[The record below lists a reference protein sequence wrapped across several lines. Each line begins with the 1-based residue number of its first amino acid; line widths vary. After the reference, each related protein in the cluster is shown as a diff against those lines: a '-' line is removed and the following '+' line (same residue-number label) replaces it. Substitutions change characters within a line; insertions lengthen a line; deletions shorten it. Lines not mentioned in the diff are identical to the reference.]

1 MTSTHTKHDAAKSNT
16 ELTQLQQDII
26 NNFQKGFPLCSNPY
40 LAIAQKL
47 TVAQKLSNNHCAL
60 NEENQIT
67 ELSVFNALLDLDN
80 LGVTSRIGPVFDHKK
95 AGASTLAALAVNE
108 KDLNKI
114 ASIVNQF
121 EQVNHNYARGS
132 HFDKT
137 DYNLWFVVTASDP
150 VALNYT
156 LTRIELLTGLQVLIL
171 PMEASYHL
179 DLAFTINVTG
189 KVSPKVSEEVSLDA
203 MSKNT
208 QPLSE
213 IQPLTEIEK
222 SQLRKLIE
230 TGLPKQLQPYEKIAQ
245 AIYSSEQQVIAQ
257 LTKWQQTGL
266 IRRFGLV
273 VKHRKLGYNA
283 NAMVVWNINS
293 EEVDAVAAILAKR
306 EEVSLC
312 YRRPRRLPDWPYN
325 LFCMIHGTDKNRVLQ
340 QIEDITKQLSLSKIE
355 KDILF
360 SYKAYKQKGASYLN
374 SNHLKRNYLRNEI
387 GGTHG

>member
-1 MTSTHTKHDAAKSNT
+1 MTATQATAKNNTK
-16 ELTQLQQDII
+16 LTQLQQDII

-40 LAIAQKL
+40 QSIAQKL
-47 TVAQKLSNNHCAL
+47 TNNSSDL
-60 NEENQIT
+60 NGKVQIT
-67 ELSVFNALLDLDN
+67 ELSVFNALLDLDD

-95 AGASTLAALAVNE
+95 AGASTLAALAVEE
-108 KDLNKI
+108 KDLNKV

-132 HFDKT
+132 HFNKT
-137 DYNLWFVVTASDP
+137 KYNLWFVVTASDP

-156 LTRIELLTGLQVLIL
+156 LTRIELLTGLKVLIL

-179 DLAFTINVTG
+179 DLAFAINVTG
-189 KVSPKVSEEVSLDA
+189 KVSAKVNEDISLETISE
-203 MSKNT
+203 NT
-208 QPLSE
+208 PPLSE
-213 IQPLTEIEK
+213 IQPLTEIKK

-230 TGLPKQLQPYEKIAQ
+230 TGLPKQLKPYENIAQ
-245 AIYSSEQQVIAQ
+245 AINSTEQQVLTQIAN
-257 LTKWQQTGL
+257 WQQTGL

-283 NAMVVWNINS
+283 NAMVVWNIDS
-293 EEVDAVAAILAKR
+293 EKVDAIAAKLAKR

-325 LFCMIHGTDKNRVLQ
+325 LFCMIHGTDKDFVLQ
-340 QIEDITKQLSLSKIE
+340 QIEDITKELSLSSIE

-360 SYKAYKQKGASYLN
+360 SYKAYKQKGASYLKSN
-374 SNHLKRNYLRNEI
+374 SLKVKA
-387 GGTHG
+387 GGAHG

>member
-1 MTSTHTKHDAAKSNT
+1 MTAQTTNKNSSK
-16 ELTQLQQDII
+16 LTQLQQDII
-26 NNFQKGFPLCSNPY
+26 NNFQKGFPLVSNPY

-47 TVAQKLSNNHCAL
+47 STHNAHF
-60 NEENQIT
+60 NEQDQIT
-67 ELSVFNALLDLDN
+67 ELSVFNALLDLDS

-108 KDLNKI
+108 GDLDKI

-132 HFDKT
+132 HFNKT

-150 VALNYT
+150 IALNHT
-156 LTRIELLTGLQVLIL
+156 LTRIELLTGLKVLIL

-189 KVSPKVSEEVSLDA
+189 ETSPKVNDELSLEVTSES
-203 MSKNT
+203 S
-208 QPLSE
+208 QSLSE
-213 IQPLTEIEK
+213 VQPLTEIRLLTEVQK

-230 TGLPKQLQPYEKIAQ
+230 TGLPKQLQPYKELAQ
-245 AIYSSEQQVIAQ
+245 AINSTEPQVLAQ
-257 LTKWQQTGL
+257 LANWQQTGL

-283 NAMVVWNINS
+283 NAMVVWNIES
-293 EEVDAVAAILAKR
+293 KKVDTIAAKLSKR

-325 LFCMIHGTDKNRVLQ
+325 LFCMIHGTDKNFVLQ
-340 QIEDITKQLSLSKIE
+340 QIKEITEQLSLSDIE

-360 SYKAYKQKGASYLN
+360 SYKAYKQKGASYFKGN
-374 SNHLKRNYLRNEI
+374 GIKSKVR
-387 GGTHG
+387 GAHG

>member
-1 MTSTHTKHDAAKSNT
+1 MTTTHQTLTTDKSNIKI
-16 ELTQLQQDII
+16 TQLQQDII

-47 TVAQKLSNNHCAL
+47 STKRHQV
-60 NEENQIT
+60 T
-67 ELSVFNALLDLDN
+67 EHSVFRTLSDLDS

-95 AGASTLAALAVNE
+95 AGASTLAALAVNDE
-108 KDLNKI
+108 DLDKV

-132 HFDKT
+132 HFNIT
-137 DYNLWFVVTASDP
+137 AYNLWFVVTASDP
-150 VALNYT
+150 ISLNNT
-156 LTRIELLTGLQVLIL
+156 LMRIELLTGLKVLIL

-189 KVSPKVSEEVSLDA
+189 TVSPKVNDEFSTDAFSE
-203 MSKNT
+203 NI

-213 IQPLTEIEK
+213 IEPLTEIRLLTEVQK

-230 TGLPKQLQPYEKIAQ
+230 AGLPKQLQPYKELAQ
-245 AIYSSEQQVIAQ
+245 TINSTEPQVLAQ
-257 LTKWQQTGL
+257 LANWQQTGL

-283 NAMVVWNINS
+283 NAMVVWNIES
-293 EEVDAVAAILAKR
+293 EKVDSIAAELSKR

-325 LFCMIHGTDKNRVLQ
+325 LFCMIHGTDKNFVLQ
-340 QIEDITKQLSLSKIE
+340 QIKELTEQLSLNSIE

-360 SYKAYKQKGASYLN
+360 SYKAYKQKGASYFKGN
-374 SNHLKRNYLRNEI
+374 SVKNKER
-387 GGTHG
+387 GAHG

>member
-1 MTSTHTKHDAAKSNT
+1 MTVTQQTKAKAKNNT

-26 NNFQKGFPLCSNPY
+26 NNFQKGFPLCSSPY

-47 TVAQKLSNNHCAL
+47 NASYSELC
-60 NEENQIT
+60 EENQIT

-95 AGASTLAALAVNE
+95 AGASTLAALAVDE
-108 KDLNKI
+108 KDLDKV

-132 HFDKT
+132 HFNKT

-150 VALNYT
+150 VALNNT
-156 LTRIELLTGLQVLIL
+156 LTRIELLTGLKVLIL

-179 DLAFTINVTG
+179 DLAFSINMTG
-189 KVSPKVSEEVSLDA
+189 KVSSKVNEDFSFEAIAE
-203 MSKNT
+203 KN
-208 QPLSE
+208 QPLNELQS
-213 IQPLTEIEK
+213 LTEIQLLTEIQK
-222 SQLRKLIE
+222 TQLRKLIE
-230 TGLPKQLQPYEKIAQ
+230 SGLPKQLQPYQELAETINCT
-245 AIYSSEQQVIAQ
+245 EQQVVAQ
-257 LTKWQQTGL
+257 LASWQQTGL

-283 NAMVVWNINS
+283 NAMVVWNIDS
-293 EEVDAVAAILAKR
+293 EKVDTVAAKLAKR

-325 LFCMIHGTDKNRVLQ
+325 LFCMIHGTDKDIVLQ
-340 QIEDITKQLSLSKIE
+340 QIEEITKELSLNSIE

-360 SYKAYKQKGASYLN
+360 SYKAYKQKGASYHKSN
-374 SNHLKRNYLRNEI
+374 SLRRKA
-387 GGTHG
+387 GSAHG

>member
-1 MTSTHTKHDAAKSNT
+1 MTNSKQVLTNDQSNKKI
-16 ELTQLQQDII
+16 TQLQQDII

-40 LAIAQKL
+40 LDIAQKL
-47 TVAQKLSNNHCAL
+47 STKQHQV
-60 NEENQIT
+60 T
-67 ELSVFNALLDLDN
+67 EQSVFSATSGLDSLEI
-80 LGVTSRIGPVFDHKK
+80 TSRIGPVFDHKK

-108 KDLNKI
+108 EDLDKI

-132 HFDKT
+132 HFNKT

-150 VALNYT
+150 IALNHT
-156 LTRIELLTGLQVLIL
+156 LTRIELLTGLKVLIL

-189 KVSPKVSEEVSLDA
+189 ETSPKVNSTLSLETTSEER
-203 MSKNT
+203 
-208 QPLSE
+208 Q
-213 IQPLTEIEK
+213 LTEIPSLTEVQK
-222 SQLRKLIE
+222 TQLRKLIE
-230 TGLPKQLQPYEKIAQ
+230 TGLPKLLQPYKALAQ
-245 AIYSSEQQVIAQ
+245 AINITETQVLAQ
-257 LTKWQQTGL
+257 IEGWQQIGL

-283 NAMVVWNINS
+283 NAMVVWNIES
-293 EEVDAVAAILAKR
+293 EKVDTIAAELAKR

-325 LFCMIHGTDKNRVLQ
+325 LFCMIHGTDKNFVLQ
-340 QIEDITKQLSLSKIE
+340 QIKEITAELSLNDIE

-360 SYKAYKQKGASYLN
+360 SYKAYKQKGASYFKSSSIKN
-374 SNHLKRNYLRNEI
+374 KMR
-387 GGTHG
+387 GAHG

>member
-1 MTSTHTKHDAAKSNT
+1 MTATNKNGSQ
-16 ELTQLQQDII
+16 LTQLQQDII
-26 NNFQKGFPLCSNPY
+26 NNFQKGFPLCNSPY

-47 TVAQKLSNNHCAL
+47 RCNNSNV
-60 NEENQIT
+60 NEQDQIT
-67 ELSVFNALLDLDN
+67 ELSVFNALLDLDS

-108 KDLNKI
+108 EELDKI

-132 HFDKT
+132 HFNKT

-150 VALNYT
+150 LALNNT
-156 LTRIELLTGLQVLIL
+156 LTHIELLTGLKVLIL

-189 KVSPKVSEEVSLDA
+189 ETSPKVNDEFSLEA
-203 MSKNT
+203 INKKT
-208 QPLSE
+208 
-213 IQPLTEIEK
+213 QPLTEIEK

-230 TGLPKQLQPYEKIAQ
+230 TGLPKLLQPYEKMAQ
-245 AIYSSEQQVIAQ
+245 AINSTEPQVLAQ
-257 LTKWQQTGL
+257 LANWQQTGL

-283 NAMVVWNINS
+283 NAMVVWNIVS
-293 EEVDAVAAILAKR
+293 EKVDTIAAKLSKR

-325 LFCMIHGTDKNRVLQ
+325 LFCMIHGTDKNIVLQ
-340 QIEDITKQLSLSKIE
+340 QIKEITEQLTLNSIE

-360 SYKAYKQKGASYLN
+360 SFKAYKQKGASYQ
-374 SNHLKRNYLRNEI
+374 KRTSFQEK
-387 GGTHG
+387 TEVAHG

>member
-1 MTSTHTKHDAAKSNT
+1 MTATLAKHNAAKSNT
-16 ELTQLQQDII
+16 DLTQLQQDII

-40 LAIAQKL
+40 LAVAQKL
-47 TVAQKLSNNHCAL
+47 TVAQKLSNNCSDL
-60 NEENQIT
+60 SEEGKIT
-67 ELSVFNALLDLDN
+67 EWSVFNALLDLDN

-95 AGASTLAALAVNE
+95 AGASTLAALAVDE
-108 KDLNKI
+108 KNLNKV

-132 HFDKT
+132 HFNKT

-156 LTRIELLTGLQVLIL
+156 LTRIELLTGLAVLVL

-189 KVSPKVSEEVSLDA
+189 KVSSKVNEEG
-203 MSKNT
+203 
-208 QPLSE
+208 PLEAISE
-213 IQPLTEIEK
+213 IQPLTEIKK

-245 AIYSSEQQVIAQ
+245 AINSSEQQVIMQ

-306 EEVSLC
+306 AEVSLC

-340 QIEDITKQLSLSKIE
+340 QIEDITKQLFLNNIE

-360 SYKAYKQKGASYLN
+360 SYKAYKQKGASYLKR
-374 SNHLKRNYLRNEI
+374 SHLKSEI
-387 GGTHG
+387 GGTYG

>member
-1 MTSTHTKHDAAKSNT
+1 MATAKNNSK
-16 ELTQLQQDII
+16 LTQLQQDII

-47 TVAQKLSNNHCAL
+47 SNSYSRL
-60 NEENQIT
+60 NKKDQIT
-67 ELSVFNALLDLDN
+67 ELSVFNALVDLDY

-95 AGASTLAALAVNE
+95 AGASTLAALAVEE

-114 ASIVNQF
+114 ASIINQF

-132 HFDKT
+132 HYDKT
-137 DYNLWFVVTASDP
+137 EYNLWFVVTASTP
-150 VALNYT
+150 VSLNNT
-156 LTRIELLTGLQVLIL
+156 LTRIELLTGLKVLIL

-189 KVSPKVSEEVSLDA
+189 KDSPKVNENFSLKSTNENA
-203 MSKNT
+203 
-208 QPLSE
+208 
-213 IQPLTEIEK
+213 QPLTEIQK
-222 SQLRKLIE
+222 TQLRKLIE
-230 TGLPKQLQPYEKIAQ
+230 TGLPKLLQPYEKIAQ
-245 AIYSSEQQVIAQ
+245 AINSTEQQVVTQ
-257 LTKWQQTGL
+257 LTDWQKTGL

-293 EEVDAVAAILAKR
+293 DKVDAIAAKLAKR

-312 YRRPRRLPDWPYN
+312 YRRPCRLPDWPYN
-325 LFCMIHGTDKNRVLQ
+325 LFCMIHGTDKDIVLQ
-340 QIEDITKQLSLSKIE
+340 QIKEITAQLSLTDIE

-360 SYKAYKQKGASYLN
+360 SFKAYKQKGASYL
-374 SNHLKRNYLRNEI
+374 SKDLRVKNEAA
-387 GGTHG
+387 HG